1 MGGTSAAFSG
11 SEADNGGTTDD
22 PDYRTVLVTRRFTR
36 SGLAAGRS
44 FLTLRAD
51 TAAGHHL
58 DTIRSLWS
66 ALLLWGCLSFFWGDA
81 AMWNFRFA
89 AHHVVS
95 VFFCLICISGAHAQ
109 TAAEATG
116 DKRVQVLEIRD
127 PSAPGESLV
136 NKPKA
141 ASKKKVAKRKSHGE
155 VKAAASEGAPKIPVQ
170 STMASVAPANP
181 VGNDALPPST
191 EQTGTLTFA
200 STSSPGMDNTA
211 GPSGEDSVT
220 ANEHL
225 SASGPVSGN
234 SPRSTPDVPAVHA
247 VRQVPSSR
255 NTPLAQSMAMLG
267 GATLAAMLGWFLVGS
282 SRRRLSVENF

>member
-1 MGGTSAAFSG
+1 VSAIHAASRGGRNAQAHTQSKRDRGYAAVLWAARAPLSAAAKPITAG
-11 SEADNGGTTDD
+11 QLTT
-22 PDYRTVLVTRRFTR
+22 PITALFLVTRRFTR

-44 FLTLRAD
+44 FLTFRAD

-66 ALLLWGCLSFFWGDA
+66 GLLLWGCLSFFWGDA

-95 VFFCLICISGAHAQ
+95 AFFCLIFISGAHAQ

-141 ASKKKVAKRKSHGE
+141 ASKKKVAIRKSHGE

-181 VGNDALPPST
+181 VGNDALPQSWVL
-191 EQTGTLTFA
+191 TL
-200 STSSPGMDNTA
+200 
-211 GPSGEDSVT
+211 
-220 ANEHL
+220 
-225 SASGPVSGN
+225 
-234 SPRSTPDVPAVHA
+234 R
-247 VRQVPSSR
+247 
-255 NTPLAQSMAMLG
+255 
-267 GATLAAMLGWFLVGS
+267 
-282 SRRRLSVENF
+282 

>member
-1 MGGTSAAFSG
+1 M
-11 SEADNGGTTDD
+11 
-22 PDYRTVLVTRRFTR
+22 LK
-36 SGLAAGRS
+36 
-44 FLTLRAD
+44 
-51 TAAGHHL
+51 
-58 DTIRSLWS
+58 W
-66 ALLLWGCLSFFWGDA
+66 FWGDA

-89 AHHVVS
+89 AHHVVPA
-95 VFFCLICISGAHAQ
+95 FICLICISGAYAQ
-109 TAAEATG
+109 TAAETTG
-116 DKRVQVLEIRD
+116 DKRIQVLEIRD
-127 PSAPGESLV
+127 ASAPSESLV

-155 VKAAASEGAPKIPVQ
+155 VKAAASEGGPDVKIPVQ

-181 VGNDALPPST
+181 VGNDAPPPAT
-191 EQTGTLTFA
+191 EQTGTLTVA

-211 GPSGEDSVT
+211 GPSGGDSVT

-225 SASGPVSGN
+225 SGSDPVSGN
-234 SPRSTPDVPAVHA
+234 SPRSTPDVPAVQA

-282 SRRRLSVENF
+282 SRRRISVENF

>member
-1 MGGTSAAFSG
+1 
-11 SEADNGGTTDD
+11 
-22 PDYRTVLVTRRFTR
+22 
-36 SGLAAGRS
+36 
-44 FLTLRAD
+44 
-51 TAAGHHL
+51 
-58 DTIRSLWS
+58 
-66 ALLLWGCLSFFWGDA
+66 
-81 AMWNFRFA
+81 MWNFRFA